1 MIARNATESSLKNAS
16 FWLRL
21 VVYSSLVAAIGFGCQ
36 PSSPSLEEIDALANE
51 QLASRDDSMRAA
63 GGRRFKNYDL
73 AAHQTLSR
81 VIYYIK
87 EHYVDPSRV
96 FPKEM
101 FVAAVEEI
109 EKSVPEVLVDARE
122 HSVAVTVGAQ
132 EREFRTDN
140 LDQPWEVAMAL
151 RDVFGFLQD
160 KVSEGTELRDI
171 EYAAINGLLSTLDP
185 HSVLLRPESF
195 DDVRMSTKGEFGG
208 LGIVISIRDSRL
220 TVISPIVD
228 TPAYRAGI
236 KAQDKIM
243 KIGEESTVNMS
254 TEDAVTRLRGK
265 PGTKIDIWIL
275 RDGWDEPRLFRL
287 QRAIIKIESVTSEL
301 LDDGVG
307 YIRIK
312 NFQGNTYDD
321 MVSQLDGLRAKFGGE
336 LKGLILDLR
345 NNPGGLLDQ
354 AVAIADHFISS
365 GPLVIT
371 VGEGR
376 KKREERSA
384 SYIGSETQYPMAV
397 LVNGGSAS
405 ASEIVSGAIKNLDRG
420 VVVGQ
425 TTFGKGSVQVLYDF
439 KDRSALKLTIAQYL
453 TPGDVSIQSVGIQP
467 DIVVNPIMIKKDLVR
482 AFEPNRSP
490 REEDLDHHL
499 KKFDRAKSE
508 IQVSAFTIDHVQ
520 NEEAEDKDPEPDEIA
535 DQFRLDYEIDLA
547 RRILAGVKGSRAE
560 MLESSKVILEQE
572 MVKQSQLTSEAF
584 KKLGIDWSQSDTA
597 SQEAVSLTSTI
608 EVKAKS
614 GKNILAGDEV
624 NVVATV
630 TNRSSV
636 PIARVYGLSKSENGF
651 FDGLEFPIGTLAP
664 GKTKSWSVSRKLPLA
679 LSERADLVELEV
691 HSETF
696 DEEHSSSTILEIMA
710 VTPPLLTYRYQLD
723 DRKGGNGDGL
733 IQVGELVDFTIEV
746 ENVGKTAAKDAFVT
760 LRNTGGAEVFLKVG
774 RASLGEIGPGQVKR
788 GVLSFEVK
796 GSRGVDM
803 AKLQLSV
810 WDGEYATGF
819 SDELVFNFAT
829 PQPTQNV
836 RGVVEAISDLDVFSG
851 AAADTPKIGKLRA
864 GGRVKATM
872 KAGEFTRV
880 VLDKDSY
887 GFLSSTGLTA
897 AKKLRKK
904 SSFQM
909 GPGQEPPR
917 IGMSLPPLVTESD
930 SVDLEIRVSDQDSL
944 RDMYIFVNEQ
954 KVFFSKFT
962 DTVRG
967 KDGESVVLRP
977 KIPLEEGTNEI
988 GLIVRENDTLMS
1000 RRSFAIYRKPIK
1012 LGTAKAAEIKGQ

>member
-1 MIARNATESSLKNAS
+1 MFARNATENSLKNVS
-16 FWLRL
+16 NWLRL
-21 VVYSSLVAAIGFGCQ
+21 ALYFGLIVATGLGCQ

-51 QLASRDDSMRAA
+51 QLASRDDSLRAG

-101 FVAAVEEI
+101 FIAAAEEI
-109 EKSVPEVLVDARE
+109 EKSVPEVLVDARD
-122 HSVAVTVGAQ
+122 HSIAVTVGEQ

-160 KVSEGTELRDI
+160 KVDEGTELRDI

-236 KAQDKIM
+236 KAQDKIV

-275 RDGWDEPRLFRL
+275 RAGWDEPRLFRL

-321 MVSQLDGLRAKFGGE
+321 MVSQLDGLRAKLGGE

-467 DIVVNPIMIKKDLVR
+467 DIVVNPIMIKEDLVR
-482 AFEPNRSP
+482 AFDPNRSP

-499 KKFDRAKSE
+499 KKFDRANADT
-508 IQVSAFTIDHVQ
+508 QAAAFTIDHVE
-520 NEEAEDKDPEPDEIA
+520 NEELENKDPEPDEIA
-535 DQFRLDYEIDLA
+535 DQFRIDYEIDLA
-547 RRILAGVKGSRAE
+547 RRLLLGVKGTRPE
-560 MLESSKVILEQE
+560 MLTRSKSILEEE
-572 MVKQSQLTSEAF
+572 MVKQAALTSEAF
-584 KKLGIDWSQSDTA
+584 KNLGVDWTESGKSEGNFLVA
-597 SQEAVSLTSTI
+597 SSI
-608 EVKAKS
+608 EVKPKT
-614 GKNILAGDEV
+614 GKRVIAGGEV
-624 NVVATV
+624 NVVASV
-630 TNRSSV
+630 TNRTDKPMS
-636 PIARVYGLSKSENGF
+636 RVYGLSKSENGF
-651 FDGLEFPIGTLAP
+651 FDRLEFPIGTLQP
-664 GKTKSWSVSRKLPLA
+664 GETKSWSVSRKLPLA

-691 HSETF
+691 HCEGL
-696 DEEHSSSTILEIMA
+696 DEEHSSSTIAEISA
-710 VTPPLLTYRYQLD
+710 ETPPLLTYRYRLD

-733 IQVGELVDFTIEV
+733 LQVGEMVDLQIEI
-746 ENVGKTAAKDAFVT
+746 ENVGTTAAKDAFVT
-760 LRNTGGAEVFLKVG
+760 VRNSGGAEVFLKVG
-774 RASLGEIGPGQVKR
+774 RASLGELLPGKTKR
-788 GVLSFEVK
+788 ASLSFEVK
-796 GSRGVDM
+796 GSRGVDG
-803 AKLQLSV
+803 AKLQFSV

-819 SDELVFNFAT
+819 SDELSFDFAS
-829 PQPTQNV
+829 PQPTEKV
-836 RGVVEAISDLDVFSG
+836 RGVVEAVSDLDVYSG
-851 AAADTPKIGKLRA
+851 AGLETRKLGTIRA
-864 GGRVKATM
+864 GGRVKANLKT
-872 KAGEFTRV
+872 GEFTRV
-880 VLDKDSY
+880 TLSKGSY
-887 GFLSSTGLTA
+887 GFLSTSGLKS

-904 SSFQM
+904 NPFQKAA
-909 GPGQEPPR
+909 GQEPPR
-917 IGMSLPPLVTESD
+917 IGMSLPKLITENNSVELEVKLSD
-930 SVDLEIRVSDQDSL
+930 KDSL
-944 RDMYIFVNEQ
+944 RDVYIFVNDQ
-954 KVFFSKFT
+954 KVFFSKLS

-967 KDGESVVLRP
+967 KDGETVVLRP

-988 GLIVRENDTLMS
+988 GLIVRESDTLMT
-1000 RRSFAIYRKPIK
+1000 RRSFAVYRKPIK
-1012 LGTAKAAEIKGQ
+1012 LGNAKPGEIKGQ

>member
-1 MIARNATESSLKNAS
+1 MKNAS

-21 VVYSSLVAAIGFGCQ
+21 ALSNSLVIAVGIGCQ

-51 QLASRDDSMRAA
+51 QLASRDDSLRAG

-109 EKSVPEVLVDARE
+109 EKSVPEVLVDARD
-122 HSVAVTVGAQ
+122 HSVAVTVGDQ
-132 EREFRTDN
+132 EREFRIDN

-160 KVSEGTELRDI
+160 KVAEGTELRDI

-236 KAQDKIM
+236 KAQDKIV

-275 RDGWDEPRLFRL
+275 RSGWDEPRLFRL

-301 LDDGVG
+301 LADGIG
-307 YIRIK
+307 SIRIK

-321 MVSQLDGLRAKFGGE
+321 MVSQLDGLRAKLGGE
-336 LKGLILDLR
+336 LKGLVLDLR

-354 AVAIADHFISS
+354 AVAIADHFIAS

-420 VVVGQ
+420 IVVGQ
-425 TTFGKGSVQVLYDF
+425 KTFGKGSVQVLYDF

-467 DIVVNPIMIKKDLVR
+467 DIVVNPIMIKKELVR

-499 KKFDRAKSE
+499 KKFDRANTEAQKA
-508 IQVSAFTIDHVQ
+508 AFTIDHVQ
-520 NEEAEDKDPEPDEIA
+520 NDEVEDKDPEPDELA
-535 DQFRLDYEIDLA
+535 DQFRTDYEIDLA
-547 RRILAGVKGSRAE
+547 QKLLSTSKGTRPQ
-560 MLESSKVILEQE
+560 MLDSSKPVLEDEIQKQGIL
-572 MVKQSQLTSEAF
+572 TAEAF
-584 KKLGIDWSQSDTA
+584 EKLGVNW
-597 SQEAVSLTSTI
+597 EAKSTSPSSPLSISSTI
-608 EVKAKS
+608 VVKPKT
-614 GKNILAGDEV
+614 GKKVFAGASVDV
-624 NVVATV
+624 IATV
-630 TNRSSV
+630 TNRSQKTMS
-636 PIARVYGLSKSENGF
+636 RVYGLSKSENGF
-651 FDGLEFPIGTLAP
+651 FDRLEFPFGTLKP
-664 GKTKSWSVSRKLPLA
+664 GETKQWSVERKLPLA
-679 LSERADLVELEV
+679 LSERADLVEFEV
-691 HSETF
+691 HSDTNI
-696 DEEHSSSTILEIMA
+696 EEQGSSTIAEISA
-710 VTPPLLTYRYQLD
+710 ETPPLLTYSYHFD

-733 IQVGELVDFTIEV
+733 IQVGEQIDFIIDV
-746 ENVGKTAAKDAFVT
+746 KNLGKTAAKDAFVT
-760 LRNTGGAEVFLKVG
+760 VRNSGGSEVFLKVG
-774 RASLGEIGPGQVKR
+774 RASLGEIDAGKSKR
-788 GVLSFEVK
+788 ASLNFEVK
-796 GSRGVDM
+796 GNTGVSA

-810 WDGEYATGF
+810 WDGEFATGF
-819 SDELVFNFAT
+819 SDELEIDFGEAKQV
-829 PQPTQNV
+829 QNV
-836 RGVVEAISDLDVFSG
+836 RGVVESKVDVTVYSG
-851 AAADTPKIGKLRA
+851 ASAETNPLGTLKSGA
-864 GGRVKATM
+864 RVRATM
-872 KAGEFTRV
+872 KTGGFTRV
-880 VLDKDSY
+880 VLGKDAF
-887 GFLSSTGLTA
+887 GFIDSNALKS

-904 SSFQM
+904 LGFKRQ
-909 GPGQEPPR
+909 PGQEPPR
-917 IGMSLPPLVTESD
+917 IGLSLPALITED
-930 SVDLEIRVSDQDSL
+930 SALNLEIQVSDRDSL
-944 RDMYIFVNEQ
+944 RDMYIFVNDQ
-954 KVFFSKFT
+954 KVFFTKLG
-962 DTVRG
+962 DAVRG
-967 KDGESVVLRP
+967 KDGETVVLRP

-988 GLIVRENDTLMS
+988 GLVVRESDTLMG

-1012 LGTAKAAEIKGQ
+1012 LGTAKPAELRSQ

>member
-1 MIARNATESSLKNAS
+1 METSLNYL
-16 FWLRL
+16 FVWTRPVL
-21 VVYSSLVAAIGFGCQ
+21 VLGLALALGTGCQ
-36 PSSPSLEEIDALANE
+36 PSSPTLEDIDALANE
-51 QLASRDDSMRAA
+51 QLASRNDPYRASSS
-63 GGRRFKNYDL
+63 RRFKNYDL

-96 FPKEM
+96 FPREM
-101 FVAAVEEI
+101 FIAAVEEI
-109 EKSVPEVLVDARE
+109 EKSVPEVLADARE
-122 HSVAVTVGAQ
+122 HSIAVTVGDQ

-160 KVSEGTELRDI
+160 KVAEGTELRDI

-208 LGIVISIRDSRL
+208 LGIVISIRDSKL

-236 KAQDKIM
+236 KAQDRIV

-265 PGTKIDIWIL
+265 PGSKIDIWIM
-275 RDGWDEPRLFRL
+275 RDGWDESRLFRL

-321 MVSQLDGLRAKFGGE
+321 MVSQLDGLRSKLGGE

-376 KKREERSA
+376 KKREERAA

-405 ASEIVSGAIKNLDRG
+405 ASEIVSGAVKNLDRG
-420 VVVGQ
+420 LVIGQ

-467 DIVVNPIMIKKDLVR
+467 DIVVNPIMIKKDLIR

-490 REEDLDHHL
+490 REEDLEHHL
-499 KKFDRAKSE
+499 KRYERGKTVRA
-508 IQVSAFTIDHVQ
+508 QAAAFTIDHVA
-520 NEEAEDKDPEPDEIA
+520 NEEAEDKDPEPDEVA
-535 DQFRLDYEIDLA
+535 DQFKRDYEIDLA
-547 RRILAGVKGSRAE
+547 QRLLRELKGKRPE
-560 MLESSKVILEQE
+560 MLEQGAGFLATELE
-572 MVKQSQLTSEAF
+572 KQAQATTEAF
-584 KKLGIDWSQSDTA
+584 KKLGIDWTKDNDSTDPS
-597 SQEAVSLTSTI
+597 EALVTSSI
-608 EVKAKS
+608 RVLPKS
-614 GKNILAGDEV
+614 GKRVSAGSEV
-624 NVVATV
+624 LVEASV
-630 TNRSSV
+630 TNRSK
-636 PIARVYGLSKSENGF
+636 IELRRVYGISKSDNGF
-651 FDGLEFPIGTLAP
+651 FNALEFPFGALKP
-664 GKTKSWSVSRKLPLA
+664 GETKSWSISRKLPLA
-679 LSERADLVELEV
+679 LSERADLVEFEV
-691 HSETF
+691 HSDTPTKEQKTTTIAEITA
-696 DEEHSSSTILEIMA
+696 EE
-710 VTPPLLTYRYQLD
+710 PPSFTYRVTID

-733 IQVGELVDFTIEV
+733 LQQGESVQLLIDVKNVGETL
-746 ENVGKTAAKDAFVT
+746 GRDAFVT
-760 LRNTGGAEVFLKVG
+760 VRNSGGAEVFLKVG
-774 RASLGEIGPGQVKR
+774 RASLGEIKAGKSKR
-788 GVLSFEVK
+788 ADLTFDVK
-796 GSRGVDM
+796 GSPGVDH
-803 AKLQLSV
+803 AKFQVSI
-810 WDGEYATGF
+810 WDGEFATGF
-819 SDELVFNFAT
+819 SDDLTIPITQSKAT
-829 PQPTQNV
+829 KAA
-836 RGVVEAISDLDVFSG
+836 RKFVEASTELEVRSGADLDAPAVGVLKAGARARVDLTVGGFSRV
-851 AAADTPKIGKLRA
+851 LL
-864 GGRVKATM
+864 GGNSFGFVESSKVKAV
-872 KAGEFTRV
+872 KRG
-880 VLDKDSY
+880 
-887 GFLSSTGLTA
+887 
-897 AKKLRKK
+897 RKK
-904 SSFQM
+904 VGFR
-909 GPGQEPPR
+909 PALGQEPPR
-917 IGMSLPPLVTESD
+917 IGMSLPKLVTEDD
-930 SVDLEIRVSDQDSL
+930 SVTLEVRVSDRDAL
-944 RDMYIFVNEQ
+944 RDMYIFVNDQ
-954 KVFFSKFT
+954 KVFFSKFA

-967 KDGESVVLRP
+967 QDGESVVVRP
-977 KIPLEEGTNEI
+977 RIPLEEGTNEV
-988 GLIVRENDTLMS
+988 GLIVRESETLMG
-1000 RRSFAIYRKPIK
+1000 RRTFAVYRKPIK
-1012 LGTAKAAEIKGQ
+1012 LGTVQPAVVREQ

>member
-1 MIARNATESSLKNAS
+1 MKNAS
-16 FWLRL
+16 FWLRFALSHLL
-21 VVYSSLVAAIGFGCQ
+21 VIAVGIGCQ

-51 QLASRDDSMRAA
+51 QLASRDDSLRAG

-109 EKSVPEVLVDARE
+109 EKSVPEVLVDARD
-122 HSVAVTVGAQ
+122 HSVAVTVGDQ
-132 EREFRTDN
+132 EREFRIDN

-160 KVSEGTELRDI
+160 KVAEGTELRDI

-236 KAQDKIM
+236 KAQDKIV

-275 RDGWDEPRLFRL
+275 RSGWDEPRLFRL

-301 LDDGVG
+301 LADGVG

-321 MVSQLDGLRAKFGGE
+321 MVSQLDGLRAKLGGE
-336 LKGLILDLR
+336 LKGLVLDLR

-354 AVAIADHFISS
+354 AVAIADHFIAS

-420 VVVGQ
+420 IVVGQ
-425 TTFGKGSVQVLYDF
+425 KTFGKGSVQVLYDF

-467 DIVVNPIMIKKDLVR
+467 DIVVNPIMIKEEMVR

-499 KKFDRAKSE
+499 KKFDRANTEAQKA
-508 IQVSAFTIDHVQ
+508 AFTIDHVQ
-520 NEEAEDKDPEPDEIA
+520 NDEVEDKDPEPDELA
-535 DQFRLDYEIDLA
+535 DQFRTDYEIDLA
-547 RRILAGVKGSRAE
+547 QKLLSTSKGTRPQ
-560 MLESSKVILEQE
+560 MLDSSKLVLEDEIQ
-572 MVKQSQLTSEAF
+572 KQGVLTAEAF
-584 KKLGIDWSQSDTA
+584 EKLGINWEAKSA
-597 SQEAVSLTSTI
+597 SPSSPLSVSSTI
-608 EVKAKS
+608 VVKPKT
-614 GKNILAGDEV
+614 GKKVFAGASVDV
-624 NVVATV
+624 IATV
-630 TNRSSV
+630 TNRSQNTMS
-636 PIARVYGLSKSENGF
+636 RVYGLSKSENGF
-651 FDGLEFPIGTLAP
+651 FDRLEFPFGTLKP
-664 GKTKSWSVSRKLPLA
+664 GETKQWSVERKLPLA
-679 LSERADLVELEV
+679 LSERADLVEFEV
-691 HSETF
+691 HSDTNI
-696 DEEHSSSTILEIMA
+696 EEQGSSTIAEISA
-710 VTPPLLTYRYQLD
+710 ETPPLLTYSYHFD

-733 IQVGELVDFTIEV
+733 IQVGEQVDFIIDV
-746 ENVGKTAAKDAFVT
+746 KNLGKTAAKDAFVT
-760 LRNTGGAEVFLKVG
+760 VRNSGGSEVFLKVG
-774 RASLGEIGPGQVKR
+774 RASLGEIAAGKSKR
-788 GVLSFEVK
+788 ASLNFEVK
-796 GSRGVDM
+796 GNTGVSA

-810 WDGEYATGF
+810 WDGEFATGF
-819 SDELVFNFAT
+819 SDELEIAFGEAK
-829 PQPTQNV
+829 QIQKV
-836 RGVVEAISDLDVFSG
+836 RGVVESKVDVTVYSG
-851 AAADTPKIGKLRA
+851 ASAATNPIGTLKSGA
-864 GGRVKATM
+864 RVRATM
-872 KAGEFTRV
+872 KTGGFTRV
-880 VLDKDSY
+880 VLGKDAF
-887 GFLSSTGLTA
+887 GFIDSNALKS

-904 SSFQM
+904 LGFKRQ
-909 GPGQEPPR
+909 PGQEPPR
-917 IGMSLPPLVTESD
+917 IGLSLPALITED
-930 SVDLEIRVSDQDSL
+930 SALNLEIQVSDRDSL

-954 KVFFSKFT
+954 KVFFTKLG
-962 DTVRG
+962 DAVRG
-967 KDGESVVLRP
+967 KDGETVVLRP

-988 GLIVRENDTLMS
+988 GLVVRESDTLMG

-1012 LGTAKAAEIKGQ
+1012 LGTAKPAELRSQ

>member
-1 MIARNATESSLKNAS
+1 MKNAS

-21 VVYSSLVAAIGFGCQ
+21 ALSHLLVIVVGIGCQ

-51 QLASRDDSMRAA
+51 QLASRDDSLRAG

-122 HSVAVTVGAQ
+122 HSVAVTVGDQ
-132 EREFRTDN
+132 DREFRIDN

-160 KVSEGTELRDI
+160 KVAEGTELRDI

-236 KAQDKIM
+236 KAQDKIV

-275 RDGWDEPRLFRL
+275 RSGWDEPRLFRL

-301 LDDGVG
+301 LDDGIG

-321 MVSQLDGLRAKFGGE
+321 MVSQLDGLRAKLGGE
-336 LKGLILDLR
+336 LKGLVLDLR

-354 AVAIADHFISS
+354 AVAIADHFIAS

-420 VVVGQ
+420 IVVGQ
-425 TTFGKGSVQVLYDF
+425 KTFGKGSVQVLYDF

-467 DIVVNPIMIKKDLVR
+467 DIVVNPIMIK
-482 AFEPNRSP
+482 
-490 REEDLDHHL
+490 EDMVGLSNPTEAL
-499 KKFDRAKSE
+499 EKK
-508 IQVSAFTIDHVQ
+508 
-520 NEEAEDKDPEPDEIA
+520 
-535 DQFRLDYEIDLA
+535 
-547 RRILAGVKGSRAE
+547 
-560 MLESSKVILEQE
+560 
-572 MVKQSQLTSEAF
+572 
-584 KKLGIDWSQSDTA
+584 
-597 SQEAVSLTSTI
+597 TSTI
-608 EVKAKS
+608 
-614 GKNILAGDEV
+614 IL
-624 NVVATV
+624 
-630 TNRSSV
+630 RSLTALM
-636 PIARVYGLSKSENGF
+636 PKLKRPL
-651 FDGLEFPIGTLAP
+651 LQLTMC
-664 GKTKSWSVSRKLPLA
+664 KTKRLRTKT
-679 LSERADLVELEV
+679 LSQMSSQIS
-691 HSETF
+691 SEPITR
-696 DEEHSSSTILEIMA
+696 
-710 VTPPLLTYRYQLD
+710 LT
-723 DRKGGNGDGL
+723 
-733 IQVGELVDFTIEV
+733 
-746 ENVGKTAAKDAFVT
+746 
-760 LRNTGGAEVFLKVG
+760 
-774 RASLGEIGPGQVKR
+774 
-788 GVLSFEVK
+788 
-796 GSRGVDM
+796 
-803 AKLQLSV
+803 
-810 WDGEYATGF
+810 
-819 SDELVFNFAT
+819 
-829 PQPTQNV
+829 
-836 RGVVEAISDLDVFSG
+836 
-851 AAADTPKIGKLRA
+851 
-864 GGRVKATM
+864 
-872 KAGEFTRV
+872 
-880 VLDKDSY
+880 
-887 GFLSSTGLTA
+887 
-897 AKKLRKK
+897 
-904 SSFQM
+904 
-909 GPGQEPPR
+909 
-917 IGMSLPPLVTESD
+917 
-930 SVDLEIRVSDQDSL
+930 
-944 RDMYIFVNEQ
+944 
-954 KVFFSKFT
+954 
-962 DTVRG
+962 
-967 KDGESVVLRP
+967 
-977 KIPLEEGTNEI
+977 
-988 GLIVRENDTLMS
+988 
-1000 RRSFAIYRKPIK
+1000 
-1012 LGTAKAAEIKGQ
+1012 

>member
-1 MIARNATESSLKNAS
+1 MKNAS

-21 VVYSSLVAAIGFGCQ
+21 ALSNLLVIAVGIGCQ
-36 PSSPSLEEIDALANE
+36 PTSPSLEEIDALANE
-51 QLASRDDSMRAA
+51 QLASRDDSLRAG

-122 HSVAVTVGAQ
+122 HSVAVTVGDQ
-132 EREFRTDN
+132 DREFRIDN

-160 KVSEGTELRDI
+160 KVAEGTELRDI

-236 KAQDKIM
+236 KAQDKIV

-275 RDGWDEPRLFRL
+275 RSGWDEPRLFRL

-301 LDDGVG
+301 LDDGIG

-321 MVSQLDGLRAKFGGE
+321 MVSQLDGLRAKLGGE
-336 LKGLILDLR
+336 LKGLVLDLR

-354 AVAIADHFISS
+354 AVAIADHFIAS

-420 VVVGQ
+420 IVVGQ
-425 TTFGKGSVQVLYDF
+425 KTFGKGSVQVLYDF

-467 DIVVNPIMIKKDLVR
+467 DIVVNPIMIKKDMVR

-499 KKFDRAKSE
+499 KKFDRANAEAQK
-508 IQVSAFTIDHVQ
+508 ATFTIDHVQ
-520 NEEAEDKDPEPDEIA
+520 NEESEDKDPEPDELA
-535 DQFRLDYEIDLA
+535 DQFRTDYEIDLA
-547 RRILAGVKGSRAE
+547 QRLLSTSKGTRPQ
-560 MLESSKVILEQE
+560 MLDSSK
-572 MVKQSQLTSEAF
+572 
-584 KKLGIDWSQSDTA
+584 
-597 SQEAVSLTSTI
+597 
-608 EVKAKS
+608 
-614 GKNILAGDEV
+614 
-624 NVVATV
+624 
-630 TNRSSV
+630 
-636 PIARVYGLSKSENGF
+636 P
-651 FDGLEFPIGTLAP
+651 
-664 GKTKSWSVSRKLPLA
+664 
-679 LSERADLVELEV
+679 
-691 HSETF
+691 
-696 DEEHSSSTILEIMA
+696 
-710 VTPPLLTYRYQLD
+710 
-723 DRKGGNGDGL
+723 
-733 IQVGELVDFTIEV
+733 
-746 ENVGKTAAKDAFVT
+746 
-760 LRNTGGAEVFLKVG
+760 
-774 RASLGEIGPGQVKR
+774 
-788 GVLSFEVK
+788 
-796 GSRGVDM
+796 
-803 AKLQLSV
+803 
-810 WDGEYATGF
+810 
-819 SDELVFNFAT
+819 
-829 PQPTQNV
+829 
-836 RGVVEAISDLDVFSG
+836 
-851 AAADTPKIGKLRA
+851 
-864 GGRVKATM
+864 
-872 KAGEFTRV
+872 
-880 VLDKDSY
+880 
-887 GFLSSTGLTA
+887 
-897 AKKLRKK
+897 
-904 SSFQM
+904 
-909 GPGQEPPR
+909 
-917 IGMSLPPLVTESD
+917 
-930 SVDLEIRVSDQDSL
+930 
-944 RDMYIFVNEQ
+944 
-954 KVFFSKFT
+954 
-962 DTVRG
+962 
-967 KDGESVVLRP
+967 VLR
-977 KIPLEEGTNEI
+977 G
-988 GLIVRENDTLMS
+988 
-1000 RRSFAIYRKPIK
+1000 
-1012 LGTAKAAEIKGQ
+1012 

>member
-1 MIARNATESSLKNAS
+1 MKNVSHWLGLALCFGLTTATG
-16 FWLRL
+16 
-21 VVYSSLVAAIGFGCQ
+21 VACQ

-51 QLASRDDSMRAA
+51 QLASRDDSMRA
-63 GGRRFKNYDL
+63 GGARRFKNYDL

-101 FVAAVEEI
+101 FIAAAEEI

-122 HSVAVTVGAQ
+122 HSIAVTVGDQ

-160 KVSEGTELRDI
+160 KVAEGTELRDI

-195 DDVRMSTKGEFGG
+195 DDVRMSTKGEVGG

-236 KAQDKIM
+236 KAQDKIV

-275 RDGWDEPRLFRL
+275 REGWDEPRLFRL

-301 LDDGVG
+301 LEDGVG

-321 MVSQLDGLRAKFGGE
+321 MVSQLDGLRAKLGGE

-405 ASEIVSGAIKNLDRG
+405 ASEIVSGAVKNLDRG

-467 DIVVNPIMIKKDLVR
+467 DIVVNPIMIKEDLVR
-482 AFEPNRSP
+482 AFERNRSP

-499 KKFDRAKSE
+499 KKFDRAKADT
-508 IQVSAFTIDHVQ
+508 QAAAYTIDHVQ
-520 NEEAEDKDPEPDEIA
+520 NEELENKDPEPDELA
-535 DQFRLDYEIDLA
+535 DQFRADYEIDLA
-547 RRILAGVKGSRAE
+547 RRLLVGAQGNRTKMLSGSRA
-560 MLESSKVILEQE
+560 ILEEE
-572 MVKQSQLTSEAF
+572 MVKQATLTSEAF
-584 KKLGIDWSQSDTA
+584 KKLGIDWAQNDVVKEGDFSVA
-597 SQEAVSLTSTI
+597 SNI
-608 EVKAKS
+608 EVKPKS
-614 GKNILAGDEV
+614 GKSVIAGGEV
-624 NVVATV
+624 NVVASV
-630 TNRSSV
+630 TNRSKNTMS
-636 PIARVYGLSKSENGF
+636 RVYGISKSDNGF
-651 FDGLEFPIGTLAP
+651 FDRLEFPFGTLKP
-664 GKTKSWSVSRKLPLA
+664 GETKSWSVSRKLPLA
-679 LSERADLVELEV
+679 LSERADLVEFVV
-691 HSETF
+691 HREGSDSEHT
-696 DEEHSSSTILEIMA
+696 SSTIAEISA
-710 VTPPLLTYRYQLD
+710 ESSPLLTYRYRLD

-733 IQVGELVDFTIEV
+733 IQVGEMVDFLIDV
-746 ENVGKTAAKDAFVT
+746 ENVGATAAKDAFVT
-760 LRNTGGAEVFLKVG
+760 VRNSGGAEIFLKVG
-774 RASLGEIGPGQVKR
+774 RSSLGEILPGKTKR
-788 GVLSFEVK
+788 ASLSFEVK
-796 GSRGVDM
+796 GSRGVDA

-810 WDGEYATGF
+810 WDGEYASGF
-819 SDELVFNFAT
+819 SDELTFDFA
-829 PQPTQNV
+829 PPHPTEKV
-836 RGVVEAISDLDVFSG
+836 RGVVEALSDLDVFAG
-851 AAADTPKIGKLRA
+851 AGAETRKLGKIRA

-872 KAGEFTRV
+872 KTGDFTRV
-880 VLDKDSY
+880 VLGKESY
-887 GFLSSTGLTA
+887 GFLNSDGLKS
-897 AKKLRKK
+897 AKRLRKK
-904 SSFQM
+904 SAFEKAA
-909 GPGQEPPR
+909 GQEPPR
-917 IGMSLPPLVTESD
+917 IGMSLPKLITENNF
-930 SVDLEIRVSDQDSL
+930 VDLEIRLSDRDSL
-944 RDMYIFVNEQ
+944 RDVYIFVNDQ
-954 KVFFSKFT
+954 KVFFAKLT

-967 KDGESVVLRP
+967 KDGETVVLRP
-977 KIPLEEGTNEI
+977 KIPLDEGTNEI
-988 GLIVRENDTLMS
+988 GLIVRESESLMT
-1000 RRSFAIYRKPIK
+1000 RRSFAVYRKPIK
-1012 LGTAKAAEIKGQ
+1012 LGNAKPGEMKGQ

>member
-1 MIARNATESSLKNAS
+1 MKNAS
-16 FWLRL
+16 FWLRFALSHLL
-21 VVYSSLVAAIGFGCQ
+21 VIAVGIGCQ

-51 QLASRDDSMRAA
+51 QLASRDDSLRAG

-109 EKSVPEVLVDARE
+109 EKSVPEVLVDARD
-122 HSVAVTVGAQ
+122 HSVAVTVGDQ
-132 EREFRTDN
+132 EREFRIDN

-160 KVSEGTELRDI
+160 KVAEGTELRDI

-236 KAQDKIM
+236 KAQDKIV

-275 RDGWDEPRLFRL
+275 RSGWDEPRLFRL

-301 LDDGVG
+301 LADGVG

-321 MVSQLDGLRAKFGGE
+321 MVSQLDGLRAKLGGE
-336 LKGLILDLR
+336 LKGLVLDLR

-354 AVAIADHFISS
+354 AVAIADHFIAS

-420 VVVGQ
+420 IVVGQ
-425 TTFGKGSVQVLYDF
+425 KTFGKGSVQVLYDF

-467 DIVVNPIMIKKDLVR
+467 DIVVNPIMIKEEMVR

-499 KKFDRAKSE
+499 KKFDRANTEAQKA
-508 IQVSAFTIDHVQ
+508 AFTIDHVQ
-520 NEEAEDKDPEPDEIA
+520 NDEVEDKDPEPDELA
-535 DQFRLDYEIDLA
+535 DQFRTDYEIDLA
-547 RRILAGVKGSRAE
+547 QKLLSTSKGTRPQ
-560 MLESSKVILEQE
+560 MLDSSKLVLEDEIQ
-572 MVKQSQLTSEAF
+572 KQGVLTAEAF
-584 KKLGIDWSQSDTA
+584 EKLGINWEAKSA
-597 SQEAVSLTSTI
+597 SPSSPLSISSTI
-608 EVKAKS
+608 VVKPKT
-614 GKNILAGDEV
+614 GKKVFAGASVDV
-624 NVVATV
+624 IATV
-630 TNRSSV
+630 TNRSQNTMS
-636 PIARVYGLSKSENGF
+636 RVYGLSKSENGF
-651 FDGLEFPIGTLAP
+651 FDRLEFPFGTLKP
-664 GKTKSWSVSRKLPLA
+664 GETKQWSVERKLPLA
-679 LSERADLVELEV
+679 LSERADLVEFEV
-691 HSETF
+691 HSDTNI
-696 DEEHSSSTILEIMA
+696 EEQGSSTIAEISA
-710 VTPPLLTYRYQLD
+710 ETPPLLTYSYHFD

-733 IQVGELVDFTIEV
+733 IQVGEQVDFIIDV
-746 ENVGKTAAKDAFVT
+746 KNLGKTAAKDAFVT
-760 LRNTGGAEVFLKVG
+760 VRNSGGSEVFLKVG
-774 RASLGEIGPGQVKR
+774 RASLGEIAAGKSKR
-788 GVLSFEVK
+788 ASLNFEVK
-796 GSRGVDM
+796 GNTGVSA

-810 WDGEYATGF
+810 WDGEFATGF
-819 SDELVFNFAT
+819 SDELEIAFGEAK
-829 PQPTQNV
+829 QIQKV
-836 RGVVEAISDLDVFSG
+836 RGVVESKVDVTVYSG
-851 AAADTPKIGKLRA
+851 ASAATNPIGTLKSGA
-864 GGRVKATM
+864 RVRATM
-872 KAGEFTRV
+872 KTGGFTRV
-880 VLDKDSY
+880 VLGKDAF
-887 GFLSSTGLTA
+887 GFIDSNALKS

-904 SSFQM
+904 LGFKRQ
-909 GPGQEPPR
+909 PGQEPPR
-917 IGMSLPPLVTESD
+917 IGLSLPALITED
-930 SVDLEIRVSDQDSL
+930 SALNLEIQVSDRDSL

-954 KVFFSKFT
+954 KVFFTKLG
-962 DTVRG
+962 DAVRG
-967 KDGESVVLRP
+967 KDGETVVLRP

-988 GLIVRENDTLMS
+988 GLVVRESDTLMG

-1012 LGTAKAAEIKGQ
+1012 LGTAKPAELRSQ